1 MINKKEFWGFLILII
16 GLVLLLS
23 NFHFLDYSVRRFL
36 RDLWPL
42 IIIAIGVA
50 MILRHFGKGSETS
63 GEGQQIPPGNLYTG
77 SISKTFGDIRADL
90 RNLDIDGFSGSTT
103 FGDNTVNLS
112 GGKLKSGV
120 NRIRVTCIFGDITI
134 VVPANIEAL
143 AYGSSTFGDVYI
155 FGKTDT
161 GMSSRL
167 QNQTDGYETAASK
180 VHITTGTTFG
190 DIKVIRA

>member
-1 MINKKEFWGFLILII
+1 MINKKEFWGFLILIV

-63 GEGQQIPPGNLYTG
+63 GEGQQIP
-77 SISKTFGDIRADL
+77 L